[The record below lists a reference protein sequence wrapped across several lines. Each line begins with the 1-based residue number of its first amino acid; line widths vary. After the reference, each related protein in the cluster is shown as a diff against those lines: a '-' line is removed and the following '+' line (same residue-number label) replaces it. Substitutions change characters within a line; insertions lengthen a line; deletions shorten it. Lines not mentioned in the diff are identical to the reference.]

1 LLVVIFLVVV
11 TSGGGGGVRLSG
23 SGDHDDDGD
32 DIIMVVVVVPFEIFL
47 SQNTP
52 LPIFFLSLL
61 RRYIQDHGSVF
72 DTGSATHRLTMYRAS
87 SGSLVFGAGTV
98 QWVWALD
105 PEHDPNDPPRA
116 NT

>member
-1 LLVVIFLVVV
+1 VVV
-11 TSGGGGGVRLSG
+11 VVVFVGGG
-23 SGDHDDDGD
+23 DDDGD
-32 DIIMVVVVVPFEIFL
+32 DSRGGDGGGASLTLPFTKY
-47 SQNTP
+47 TP
-52 LPIFFLSLL
+52 LHIFLSLL

>member
-1 LLVVIFLVVV
+1 LVVIFLVVV

-23 SGDHDDDGD
+23 SGGDDDDGD
-32 DIIMVVVVVPFEIFL
+32 DMIMVVVVVPFGIPFHRTHP
-47 SQNTP
+47 S
-52 LPIFFLSLL
+52 FVFLSLL